1 MATDLPIAWLQLRA
15 QKAQTLVAVG
25 SITFITVFLFMQIGS
40 SSAFI
45 NALLEMPRK
54 LKGDLFLLNASTV
67 TVLRPVPFS
76 QRRLYQVPAFAEV
89 DSVMPLYLLGTQIPD
104 PSGKP
109 GYLTRVLVIGFPV
122 TTNPF
127 HIQEIG
133 EELYKLG
140 EKGAL
145 LIDECSKS
153 DFRPIIQEVI
163 KLERSNISLRS
174 GSGQIKLS
182 LKGVF
187 PLGMN
192 EVNYSHLL
200 TSDATFMDIFGVKRK
215 DINIGVIYL
224 KPGADPG
231 QVKKLL
237 GTYLPPDVVV
247 MHKHEILA
255 NEKELFEFKTP
266 VGIFLRIAVL
276 VSVVGGIV
284 VVYQILYQMTS
295 KYLRE
300 YSTLKAIGFSHG
312 MLISIV
318 LVQAMT
324 LTITGY
330 ALGLA
335 ISFYLYDWMSELIS
349 IPYRIEMSKAVAV
362 FALVTFISQVSA
374 LLAIRKLREADP
386 ADLFE

>member
-1 MATDLPIAWLQLRA
+1 MAMDLPLAWLQLRA
-15 QKAQTLVAVG
+15 QKPQTLVAIA
-25 SITFITVFLFMQIGS
+25 SLTFITVFLFMQVGS

-67 TVLRPVPFS
+67 TALRPVPFS
-76 QRRLYQVPAFAEV
+76 QRRLYQALSLAEV
-89 DSVMPLYLLGTQIPD
+89 DSVTPLYMQGTQIPD

-109 GYLTRVLVIGFPV
+109 GYLTRVLVIGFSI

-127 HIQEIG
+127 HIQEIDDK
-133 EELYKLG
+133 LCKLG
-140 EKGAL
+140 ERGVL
-145 LIDECSKS
+145 LIDERSKS
-153 DFRPIIQEVI
+153 DFGPIIQEVI

-174 GSGQIKLS
+174 GLGQTKLS

-200 TSDATFMDIFGVKRK
+200 TSDATFMDIFRAKRK
-215 DINIGVIYL
+215 NINIGVIHL

-231 QVKKLL
+231 QAKKLL
-237 GTYLPPDVVV
+237 GNYLPSDVVV
-247 MHKHEILA
+247 MQKHEMLA
-255 NEKELFEFKTP
+255 KEKELFEFKTP
-266 VGIFLRIAVL
+266 VGIFLRIAIL
-276 VSVVGGIV
+276 VSIVGGIV

-300 YSTLKAIGFSHG
+300 YSTLKAIGFSHR

-324 LTITGY
+324 LTVTGY
-330 ALGLA
+330 ALGLT

-374 LLAIRKLREADP
+374 LLAIRKLRELDP
-386 ADLFE
+386 AELFG